1 MGEAVG
7 QQAGRNRE
15 RGATRPQDTEGLQ
28 EAELGESTPK
38 APGNSHFTRLVA
50 AKGLRAVL
58 YRCRMEHSMKQSSL
72 LRSAGERSDTTR
84 FIGGRYSWLEH
95 LAQGRCNTTRELSW
109 RTTWSFSSS
118 PPSFKSPLLPAG
130 WGEAASCT
138 RRVYFPL
145 PRG

>member
-50 AKGLRAVL
+50 AKGL
-58 YRCRMEHSMKQSSL
+58 
-72 LRSAGERSDTTR
+72 
-84 FIGGRYSWLEH
+84 
-95 LAQGRCNTTRELSW
+95 
-109 RTTWSFSSS
+109 
-118 PPSFKSPLLPAG
+118 
-130 WGEAASCT
+130 
-138 RRVYFPL
+138 
-145 PRG
+145 

>member
-72 LRSAGERSDTTR
+72 
-84 FIGGRYSWLEH
+84 
-95 LAQGRCNTTRELSW
+95 AQIC
-109 RTTWSFSSS
+109 
-118 PPSFKSPLLPAG
+118 
-130 WGEAASCT
+130 WGEKRHCP
-138 RRVYFPL
+138 VYRGEVQLAGAFG
-145 PRG
+145 PRSM